1 MVSGMGLLMRMAC
14 KEAKAFE
21 KRLAC
26 LLAEKW
32 DWPYSELVS
41 YVRGRMGMAVIRSN
55 TVLLR
60 EARVHKRTVPWVW
73 DDAEYKAV
81 REQNAER

>member
-1 MVSGMGLLMRMAC
+1 MAC

-21 KRLAC
+21 KRIAC

-32 DWPYSELVS
+32 DRPYSEMVG
-41 YVRGRMGMAVIRSN
+41 YVRGRMRIAVIRSN

-60 EARVHKRTVPWVW
+60 GARVHKWTVPWLW
-73 DDAEYKAV
+73 DDAEYEAM
-81 REQNAER
+81 REPNAER